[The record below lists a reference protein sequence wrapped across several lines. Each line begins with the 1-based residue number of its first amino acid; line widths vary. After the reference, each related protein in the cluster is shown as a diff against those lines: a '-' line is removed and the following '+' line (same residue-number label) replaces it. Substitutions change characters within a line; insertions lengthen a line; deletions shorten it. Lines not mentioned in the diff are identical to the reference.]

1 MSSQFIL
8 TLGVARKIEE
18 KICALS
24 GVAHLYGG
32 VHGEYAVY
40 LPGGRVAGLRTP
52 LPQTDLSQNA
62 AGNRFLLEIYPAVDV
77 SALVPLP
84 SLGQQV
90 HDVAKQTLSD
100 AGCVDPVVLVRFA
113 EATGSFG
120 DSLQADESAG
130 DSEGEH
136 V

>member
-1 MSSQFIL
+1 MSSQFFL
-8 TLGVARKIEE
+8 TLDVARRIEE

-40 LPGGRVAGLRTP
+40 LPGGKVAGLRTP
-52 LPQTDLSQNA
+52 LPHTDLSQNA
-62 AGNRFLLEIYPAVDV
+62 VDTRFRLEIYPAVDV

-100 AGCVDPVVLVRFA
+100 AGCVDAVVQVRFV

-120 DSLQADESAG
+120 DSLQSDEGADNN
-130 DSEGEH
+130 EGEH